1 MDKVTYSLCAI
12 TALCCAVLLL
22 RSYARSRV
30 RLLLWSG
37 LCFVGLTAN
46 NVLLI
51 LDRLLFTAIDMSVW
65 RLSTALVAVLLM
77 LVGLVL
83 ESHS

>member
-1 MDKVTYSLCAI
+1 MDKIIYGLCAL
-12 TALCCAVLLL
+12 TALSCAGLLL
-22 RSYARSRV
+22 RGYATSRA

-51 LDRLLFTAIDMSVW
+51 LDRLLFPAIDMSIW
-65 RLSTALVAVLLM
+65 RLSTALMAVLLL

-83 ESHS
+83 ESQS